1 MKKNKGMES
10 KLIVRGFLRGQL
22 VDGKTKKV
30 VGDSGWVQNK
40 ISNNGLADLALLLGA
55 QANSYVLGYAAL
67 GTQTAAPDMTQTT
80 IIGLVNTFK
89 GINLSTSGT
98 CTLVCTASFSSA
110 DLTASCVVGAAAL
123 YKTNTAGSMFANQTF
138 TTSNWASNQ
147 DFNLTYQIRFATA

>member
-1 MKKNKGMES
+1 MKREKVSES

-30 VGDSGWVQNK
+30 VGDSGWKQNK
-40 ISNNGLADLALLLGA
+40 ISNNGLADLALLLGS
-55 QANSYVLGYAAL
+55 QANAYVLGYAAL

-80 IIGLVNTFK
+80 IIGLVNTFRA
-89 GINLSTSGT
+89 INLSTSGT
-98 CTLVCTASFSSA
+98 CTLVCTASFSSS